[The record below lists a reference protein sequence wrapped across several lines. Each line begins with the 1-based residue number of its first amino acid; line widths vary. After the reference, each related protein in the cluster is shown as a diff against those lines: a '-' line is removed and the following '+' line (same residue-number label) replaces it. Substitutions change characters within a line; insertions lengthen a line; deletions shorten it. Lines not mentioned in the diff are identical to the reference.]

1 MRIVIFII
9 SVILLASCT
18 NKYDESKDKTYKPI
32 VLDDHK
38 ILNDSTVRAIE
49 NYNYPPGFL
58 YIVRVVD
65 TVEVARVAAIA
76 DKQYRK
82 DKEMKPDGFGIYNRR
97 VYVFVSKNPS
107 LVQLRIEY
115 DVRSGANKKGVT
127 AGADYMAIQNI
138 ARKGNI
144 DKSTLAMIEHAIK
157 TIPEYWGTHSRKN
170 NIYERYHLLS
180 ENKYWLSTKLEM
192 PKLSTNSVYCK
203 YILRPIIQLQLWV
216 SNILIGFMVYF
227 LLVCL
232 GVFIINALL
241 FNLIFAKRYNTEK
254 STKKLIV
261 SILALFI
268 AMVPAINSFAILTSA
283 RTESLVKLELMQLN
297 GLDSFEFTGFFHAFN
312 TTWLVAFFIIIITL
326 IALSTDK
333 YEKPDTVS
341 VILILLCFAIPN
353 SIIWMLI
360 FATTA
365 YLIIKLVEFL
375 VMKKE

>member
-1 MRIVIFII
+1 MRIILLLI
-9 SVILLASCT
+9 SVILLVSCGE
-18 NKYDESKDKTYKPI
+18 KFDEETYKPI

-38 ILNDSTVRAIE
+38 ILNDSTVKAIE
-49 NYNYPPGFL
+49 NYNYPKGFL

-82 DKEMKPDGFGIYNRR
+82 DKEMKPDGFGFYNRR

-115 DVRSGANKKGVT
+115 GVRSGANKKGVT

-157 TIPEYWGTHSRKN
+157 TIPEYWGINSRKN
-170 NIYERYHLLS
+170 SIYEKYHLLS
-180 ENKYWLSTKLEM
+180 ENKYWLSTKLEI
-192 PKLSTNSVYCK
+192 PRLSTNSVYCK

-241 FNLIFAKRYNTEK
+241 FDLIFAKRYNTEK

-261 SILALFI
+261 GMLLLLITLI
-268 AMVPAINSFAILTSA
+268 PAINSFSILTSA
-283 RTESLVKLELMQLN
+283 RVETLVKLELMQLN
-297 GLDSFEFTGFFHAFN
+297 GLDSFVAPGFFHTFN
-312 TTWLVAFFIIIITL
+312 TTWFLLPGFVIITL
-326 IALSTDK
+326 ILLSDSDK
-333 YEKPDTVS
+333 YEEHKGIV
-341 VILILLCFAIPN
+341 VLGIFLCFIIPN